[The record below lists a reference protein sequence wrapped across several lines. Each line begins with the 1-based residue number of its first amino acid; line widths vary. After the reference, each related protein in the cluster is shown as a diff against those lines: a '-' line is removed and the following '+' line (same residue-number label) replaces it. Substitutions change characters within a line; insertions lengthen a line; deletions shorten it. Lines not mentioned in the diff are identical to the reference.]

1 MLHPLLASA
10 VVGKLMLTSQW
21 TNSICGDAPNVMY
34 IFDLVNEN
42 ARNGTQKEV
51 WPLMYQVQASRTPYG
66 RHCMNALKV
75 PVVDQCCIEHLYPE
89 RSRGFV
95 SGSTVSLQPRHLDS
109 APISANGI
117 SYCYLKGSSNGT
129 TLGYQGIYYQ
139 ANDQCIPGDGVM
151 CSSSS
156 LKIFSNQDCSGD
168 VQTIA
173 MDTSSNAQ
181 NVRFG
186 NFTLELITVNGGQS
200 RFVWTSLIPLS
211 DFTIDYRY
219 AHDVVQ
225 VILYAISILAF
236 VIVLAYQ
243 FMIFL
248 KRRTWYVIALLSSQ
262 VVWLMFVCV
271 RLYCTVVRFSD
282 IWDGVMFTLL
292 NMASLS
298 SVLISAAFLLKFM
311 NANRWIQIGS
321 YLVLFTA
328 HLLLTGNNYLRYNRP
343 LFSQFNLSSGLDPR
357 ILHPI
362 WISFTYAFDCVPPI
376 YVLFSLLRVNTRSI
390 TNRLK
395 MLWLG
400 DSTFCIT
407 FALQVFNG
415 ALYWGIDRIR
425 NNSAVLGSDRAW
437 LSMNGFICC
446 SLAIHALLNYV
457 LIERMA
463 NLVKS
468 GTLFHSSTFSQM
480 TRRSE
485 VHSTTVS
492 KKEYL

>member
-1 MLHPLLASA
+1 MLYHVFASA
-10 VVGKLMLTSQW
+10 VLGKLMLTSQW

-34 IFDLVNEN
+34 IFDLVSED

-51 WPLMYQVQASRTPYG
+51 WPLMYQVQASRMPYG

-75 PVVDQCCIEHLYPE
+75 PVVDQCCVEHLYPE

-95 SGSTVSLQPRHLDS
+95 SGSTVSLQPRPLDS
-109 APISANGI
+109 APISANGNL
-117 SYCYLKGSSNGT
+117 YCQLKGTSNGT
-129 TLGYQGIYYQ
+129 VFGYQSILYR
-139 ANDQCIPGDGVM
+139 ANDECVAGDGVI
-151 CSSSS
+151 CSTSS
-156 LKIFSNQDCSGD
+156 LKIFSNPNCTGE
-168 VQTIA
+168 VQTVLADASRI
-173 MDTSSNAQ
+173 SQS
-181 NVRFG
+181 VRFG
-186 NFTLELITVNGGQS
+186 NFTLEQITVNGGQS
-200 RFVWTSLIPLS
+200 RFIWTSLIPIS
-211 DFTIDYRY
+211 DFTIDYSY

-225 VILYAISILAF
+225 VVLYAISILAF
-236 VIVLAYQ
+236 VIVLVYQ

-262 VVWLMFVCV
+262 LVWLLFVCV

-292 NMASLS
+292 NLASLS

-311 NANRWIQIGS
+311 NANRWIQVAS
-321 YLVLFTA
+321 YAALLTA
-328 HLLLTGNNYLRYNRP
+328 HIVLTGNNYLRYNRP
-343 LFSQFNLSSGLDPR
+343 LFSQFNNASGLDPK

-376 YVLFSLLRVNTRSI
+376 YVLFSLLRVNTRSV

-407 FALQVFNG
+407 FILQILNG

-425 NNSAVLGSDRAW
+425 NNSSWLGSDRAW

-463 NLVKS
+463 HLVKS

-480 TRRSE
+480 ARQSDAL
-485 VHSTTVS
+485 STTVS